1 MGSGLLALKMKRP
14 QLKTGETMKDI
25 AASAVKAVPP
35 IGANWWLWLQS
46 HDINWYV
53 AAATLV
59 YIGLQSYY
67 LIRNK
72 GRKGD

>member
-1 MGSGLLALKMKRP
+1 MNMAQTEPGNP
-14 QLKTGETMKDI
+14 MKDI

-35 IGANWWLWLQS
+35 LGANWWLYFES

-72 GRKGD
+72 GRRSD

>member
-1 MGSGLLALKMKRP
+1 MT
-14 QLKTGETMKDI
+14 KTGNQMKDI

-53 AAATLV
+53 AAATIAYLS
-59 YIGLQSYY
+59 LQAFY
-67 LIRNK
+67 LIRNN
-72 GRKGD
+72 GRRGGE

>member
-1 MGSGLLALKMKRP
+1 MSDFASS
-14 QLKTGETMKDI
+14 
-25 AASAVKAVPP
+25 AAKAAPP
-35 IGANWWLWLQS
+35 IGVNFWLWLAG

-59 YIGLQSYY
+59 YIGLQAFY

-72 GRKGD
+72 GKRGD

>member
-1 MGSGLLALKMKRP
+1 MMQTNTGNQMK
-14 QLKTGETMKDI
+14 EI

-53 AAATLV
+53 AAATIV
-59 YIGLQSYY
+59 YIGLQGFY
-67 LIRNK
+67 LIRNN
-72 GRKGD
+72 GQRGGE

>member
-1 MGSGLLALKMKRP
+1 MGDVASSVAK
-14 QLKTGETMKDI
+14 
-25 AASAVKAVPP
+25 AAPP
-35 IGANWWLWLQS
+35 LGANWWLWLQS

-53 AAATLV
+53 AVATLI

-72 GRKGD
+72 GMKGD

>member
-1 MGSGLLALKMKRP
+1 MH
-14 QLKTGETMKDI
+14 DI
-25 AASAVKAVPP
+25 AASAVKVAPP
-35 IGANWWLWLQS
+35 VGVNYWLWLTG

-67 LIRNK
+67 LVRNN
-72 GRKGD
+72 GRRNAQ

>member
-1 MGSGLLALKMKRP
+1 M
-14 QLKTGETMKDI
+14 QLNDA
-25 AASAVKAVPP
+25 AASLAKATPP
-35 IGANWWLWLQS
+35 VGANAFLLLTS

-67 LIRNK
+67 LIRNN
-72 GRKGD
+72 GRRSNNEQL